1 MRLEARRRGRTGS
14 SPLTGAASV
23 SSARMVLTSVLQQL
37 RAAPAASDKTASF
50 PARPWTAAVRQSAW
64 ILMGMPLPAASAAKH
79 SCATTTEVKILH
91 WGPSHVQMT
100 TPPAAYL
107 LTQDHWIRTLSA
119 AHGGPAMSSRRR
131 QREYARY
138 GSPAAPHLRRQR
150 TTGPQRAHAPEAPR
164 ARS

>member
-1 MRLEARRRGRTGS
+1 MHGLRHNVNDF
-14 SPLTGAASV
+14 LTQAPTLLLQTCVHTRKEPRKPSV
-23 SSARMVLTSVLQQL
+23 SSGNRCRTVHSCNDVLTHDRG
-37 RAAPAASDKTASF
+37 RAE
-50 PARPWTAAVRQSAW
+50 QSAW
-64 ILMGMPLPAASAAKH
+64 ILLGMPLPAASAAKH
-79 SCATTTEVKILH
+79 SCATTAEVKILH